1 LDRKNREALSNVRI
15 IHRQILKEIFSHGLL
30 GLLLFTFVLFLR
42 DSNRLLELLLR
53 QSAYLRDVADLFLL
67 SFPALLTFTIPMAV
81 LIGIL
86 ITLSRMA
93 SEGEVI
99 ALRAAGVGVRGFLL
113 PLGLFAA
120 LGCALALYLSV
131 SLAPS
136 TNRRRVEI
144 EKEIGLRQISATL
157 QPRVF
162 EEGFPNLVLYVQDV
176 ISGSNPVWKGVF
188 LADLS
193 SPSGPK
199 VTLAQQGILLSDPAE
214 NQLQLHLIRGNI
226 HEADPSKS
234 EYSIANFSATDIP
247 VKMPAPPPAS
257 IKPNAQRPSW
267 ELYAVPRSSGD
278 WLEARIE
285 FHRRFALPLA
295 ALILAL
301 VGIPLGLSSH
311 KGGKSMGIVLAV
323 LIVLVYY
330 SLFIGGISL
339 ARQGWFPP
347 WAGVWSANLILAVGG
362 GYMLSRVDGVTPL
375 FGWIVWLSH
384 LVDSWKGWLSARL
397 SRRNG
402 NGGSFSTVSRRRSTF
417 PLLLDRMVAKTFLF
431 YLVVTLGGLIL
442 LIEVVTF
449 FVDLLNDVIRN
460 QVPLG
465 MVLDY
470 FIHLTPQLIYLT
482 TPLAVLLGILISFG
496 LLSQSNEITAV
507 KASGISLYRL
517 SLPIFFLS
525 ALLSAGL
532 FFFDHLYIP
541 EANQMQDAIRNRIKG
556 RPAQTYYRPDRQW
569 MFGKGSWIYY
579 YKFFEPTERVLGGVT
594 VFELDP
600 KNFELTR
607 CISASRAHW
616 EPTLK
621 DWIFE
626 DGWVRDL
633 HGGNVKAYERFDVR
647 LFPELR
653 EDPSYFLKEVKQS
666 SQMNFYQLS
675 RYLEDLK
682 QSGFD
687 VVPLTVQLHK
697 KFSFPLFA
705 FIMALLG
712 MPFAFSVGKKGA
724 LAGIAASI
732 VVAIIYW
739 GVSSLFEALGNLNE
753 LPAVAA
759 AWCPN
764 LVFGLGGL
772 YLFLRIET

>member
-1 LDRKNREALSNVRI
+1 VRVFI
-15 IHRQILKEIFSHGLL
+15 
-30 GLLLFTFVLFLR
+30 
-42 DSNRLLELLLR
+42 
-53 QSAYLRDVADLFLL
+53 
-67 SFPALLTFTIPMAV
+67 
-81 LIGIL
+81 
-86 ITLSRMA
+86 
-93 SEGEVI
+93 
-99 ALRAAGVGVRGFLL
+99 L
-113 PLGLFAA
+113 PLSLFAV
-120 LGCALALYLSV
+120 LGCALALYFSV
-131 SLAPS
+131 SVAPNA
-136 TNRRRVEI
+136 NRRRVEI
-144 EKEIGLRQISATL
+144 EREIGMRQIFATL

-162 EEGFPNLVLYVQDV
+162 DEGFPNLVLYVQDV
-176 ISGSNPVWKGVF
+176 VSGTNPVWKGVF

-199 VTLAQQGILLSDPAE
+199 VTLAQQGILLSNPAQ
-214 NQLQLHLIRGNI
+214 NQLQLHLTRGNI
-226 HEADPSKS
+226 HESEPGKS
-234 EYSIANFSATDIP
+234 EYSIANFSVTDIP
-247 VKMPAPPPAS
+247 VMMPAPPPVS
-257 IKPNAQRPSW
+257 IKPNAQRATW
-267 ELYAVPRSSGD
+267 ELYDVPRSNPE

-295 ALILAL
+295 TLVLAL

-311 KGGKSMGIVLAV
+311 KGGKSMGIVMAV
-323 LIVLVYY
+323 LIVLIYY

-339 ARQGWFPP
+339 ARQGWFPT
-347 WAGVWSANLILAVGG
+347 WAGVWTANIILAAWG

-375 FGWIVWLSH
+375 FGWIVSLSH
-384 LVDSWKGWLSARL
+384 LVESLKRRFS
-397 SRRNG
+397 SRRSQRNA
-402 NGGSFSTVSRRRSTF
+402 NEGSDSYISLRRSSF

-431 YLVVTLGGLIL
+431 YLVVTLGGLVL
-442 LIEVVTF
+442 LTEIVTF

-470 FIHLTPQLIYLT
+470 FIHLTPQLVYIT
-482 TPLAVLLGILISFG
+482 MPLAVLLGILISFG
-496 LLSQSNEITAV
+496 LLSQSNEITAI

-517 SLPIFFLS
+517 SLPIFSLA

-541 EANQMQDAIRNRIKG
+541 ASNQMQDAIRNRIKG

-569 MFGKGSWIYY
+569 MFGKGWWIYY
-579 YKFFEPTERVLGGVT
+579 YKFFEPTERVLGEVT

-607 CISASRAHW
+607 RISASRAHW

-621 DWIFE
+621 GWIFE

-633 HGGNVKAYERFDVR
+633 HGGNVKTFDHFDVR

-675 RYLEDLK
+675 LYLDDLK

-697 KFSFPLFA
+697 KFAFPLFA
-705 FIMALLG
+705 LIMALIG

-724 LAGIAASI
+724 LAGIATSI
-732 VVAIIYW
+732 VIAIIYW

-759 AWCPN
+759 AWSPN